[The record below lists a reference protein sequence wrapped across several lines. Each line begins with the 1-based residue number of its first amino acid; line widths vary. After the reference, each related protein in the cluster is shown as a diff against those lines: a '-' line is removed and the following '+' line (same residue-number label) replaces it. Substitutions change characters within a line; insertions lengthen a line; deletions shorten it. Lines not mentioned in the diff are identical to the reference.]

1 MHYYMSVCN
10 FQFIKSPMELNG
22 LLLNFFIMSPGLMSD
37 ETRDLSNKAYFSNPV
52 VSLKQK
58 LSGLK
63 N

>member
-10 FQFIKSPMELNG
+10 FQFIKSPVELNG
-22 LLLNFFIMSPGLMSD
+22 LLLNFFTMSPGLMSD
-37 ETRDLSNKAYFSNPV
+37 ETRDF
-52 VSLKQK
+52 VSLKQN